1 MKFIQLISLLLLTG
15 FQASAQNNSSELLN
29 RFKQYIT
36 GDFDNANQVVEELK
50 TGKVIHPLA
59 IHVNRVVD
67 SKVTNKPA
75 NFAGFFLLEESYYLA
90 EGKPTE
96 AKPYLFLF
104 SLVNNDV
111 IHLTT
116 YQLTGYEKEA
126 LRNDNPTLQFNYDS
140 LVPSPTFRGA
150 DYSWNAKEKTFST
163 VSVNE
168 LGNQMRFTLSET
180 FSAKTLWVME
190 LLEKDGKSLTA
201 YSTPIRYERKQ

>member
-1 MKFIQLISLLLLTG
+1 MKFIQLISLLLLIG
-15 FQASAQNNSSELLN
+15 LQSSAQNNSGKLLN

-36 GDFDNANQVVEELK
+36 GDFDNANQVMEELK
-50 TGKVIHPLA
+50 AGKVIHPLA
-59 IHVNRVVD
+59 IHVNRVAD
-67 SKVTNKPA
+67 EKVINKPA
-75 NFAGFFLLEESYYLA
+75 NLEGFFLLEESYYLT
-90 EGKPTE
+90 EGKPSE

-104 SLVNNDV
+104 SKANNDV

-116 YQLTGYEKEA
+116 YQLNGYKKEA
-126 LRNDNPTLQFNYDS
+126 LRNDNTSLQFNYDS
-140 LVPSPTFRGA
+140 LVLSPTFKGA
-150 DYSWNAKEKTFST
+150 DYRWNAKDKTFST

-201 YSTPIRYERKQ
+201 YSTPIRFERK

>member
-1 MKFIQLISLLLLTG
+1 MKFIQLISLLLLIG
-15 FQASAQNNSSELLN
+15 LQSSAQNNSGKLLN

-36 GDFDNANQVVEELK
+36 GDFDNANQVMEELK
-50 TGKVIHPLA
+50 AGKVIHPLA
-59 IHVNRVVD
+59 IHVNRVAD
-67 SKVTNKPA
+67 EKVINKPA
-75 NFAGFFLLEESYYLA
+75 NLEGFFLLEESYYLT
-90 EGKPTE
+90 EGKPSE

-104 SLVNNDV
+104 SKANNDV

-116 YQLTGYEKEA
+116 YQLNGYKKEA
-126 LRNDNPTLQFNYDS
+126 LRNDNTSLQFNYDS
-140 LVPSPTFRGA
+140 LVLSPTFKGA
-150 DYSWNAKEKTFST
+150 DYLWNAKDKTFST

-201 YSTPIRYERKQ
+201 YSTPIRFERK

>member
-1 MKFIQLISLLLLTG
+1 MKFIQLISLLLLIG
-15 FQASAQNNSSELLN
+15 LQSSAQNNSGKLLN

-36 GDFDNANQVVEELK
+36 GDFDNANQVMEELK
-50 TGKVIHPLA
+50 AGKVIHPLA
-59 IHVNRVVD
+59 IHVNRVAD
-67 SKVTNKPA
+67 EKVINKPA
-75 NFAGFFLLEESYYLA
+75 NLEGFFLLEESYYLT
-90 EGKPTE
+90 EGKPSE

-104 SLVNNDV
+104 SKANNDV

-116 YQLTGYEKEA
+116 YQLNGDKKEA
-126 LRNDNPTLQFNYDS
+126 LINDNTSLQFNYDS
-140 LVPSPTFRGA
+140 LVLSPTFKGA
-150 DYSWNAKEKTFST
+150 DYRWNAKDKTFST

-201 YSTPIRYERKQ
+201 YSTPIRFERK

>member
-15 FQASAQNNSSELLN
+15 FQASAQNNSNDLLN

-36 GDFDNANQVVEELK
+36 GDFNNANQVMEELK
-50 TGKVIHPLA
+50 AGKVIHPLA
-59 IHVNRVVD
+59 IHVNRIAD
-67 SKVTNKPA
+67 NKVINKPA
-75 NFAGFFLLEESYYLA
+75 NLEGFFLLEESYYLT
-90 EGKPTE
+90 EGKPSE

-104 SLVNNDV
+104 SRVNNDV

-116 YQLTGYEKEA
+116 YQLTGYKKEA
-126 LRNDNPTLQFNYDS
+126 LRNDNASLQFNYDS
-140 LVPSPTFRGA
+140 LMPSPTFKGA
-150 DYSWNAKEKTFST
+150 DYRWNAKDKTFST

-190 LLEKDGKSLTA
+190 LLEKEGKSLTA
-201 YSTPIRYERKQ
+201 YSTPIRYDRK